1 MRLSVHLLACCVSF
15 LLGFILFCL
24 YGGFGNPGQS
34 YFRLPPAT
42 RYNLKEE
49 DKPGY
54 GDVGILQKLGVE
66 FLKDFKN
73 PCWYEYVEEEKQIN
87 FYQEIIKSSSRLRY
101 VTRKNSGTVLR
112 CLPYF
117 FLVGQPKCGTTDIFQ
132 RINSHPDVIQPAL
145 KGPHWWTRRRY
156 GQPSSDRPVSFME
169 YLALFNYAATKI
181 EEQWVLSGN
190 KQFHERI
197 TGDGS
202 TSTLWDSSQTMTYLY
217 SVLDD
222 SDVDELVM
230 DYVAKRN
237 GSLKRAR
244 VNGVLNNVFIKGRTK
259 RDRFDC
265 CYDGSKDGDFNARVE
280 KVTYSQNYSI
290 QPGAVLP
297 ITVADVIH
305 SVIPNSRIIAVI
317 REPVSRLYSSYLFFN
332 LRSAVSPERFDLLV
346 KSSLEM
352 WENCTTEYSVRSC
365 AYNKTL
371 QNSMGVRLYNGLY
384 SVFLCDWL
392 KVFPREQVL
401 VVRMEDYHQDMVS
414 SLATIYNHL
423 GLRPLTDDEEE
434 VVNTEPIHNKS
445 KRKKT
450 VGKMLNS
457 TAYILRE
464 FYRKFNSDLAELLGD
479 SRFTWEDT
487 YATW

>member
-1 MRLSVHLLACCVSF
+1 MRRSVHLLACCVSF

-54 GDVGILQKLGVE
+54 GDIGILQNLGVE
-66 FLKDFKN
+66 FLEDFKN

-87 FYQEIIKSSSRLRY
+87 FYEEIIKSASRLRY
-101 VTRKNSGTVLR
+101 VTKKNSGTVLR

-169 YLALFNYAATKI
+169 YLALFNYAASKI
-181 EEQWVLSGN
+181 EEQWVFSGER
-190 KQFHERI
+190 QFHERI

-217 SVLDD
+217 SVLDE

-237 GSLKRAR
+237 GSWH
-244 VNGVLNNVFIKGRTK
+244 VMNNNGFIKGRTK
-259 RDRFDC
+259 KFNC
-265 CYDGSKDGDFNARVE
+265 CYSGSYDGDYNARVE

-297 ITVADVIH
+297 VTVADVIH
-305 SVIPNSRIIAVI
+305 SVIPKSKIIAVI

-332 LRSAVSPERFDLLV
+332 LRSSVSPERFDILV
-346 KSSLEM
+346 RSSLEM
-352 WENCTTEYSVRSC
+352 WENCTAEYSVRSC

-401 VVRMEDYHQDMVS
+401 VVRMEDYHQNMVS
-414 SLATIYNHL
+414 SLATIYSHL
-423 GLRPLTDDEEE
+423 GLRPLTEEE
-434 VVNTEPIHNKS
+434 EELVNIAPIHNKS
-445 KRKKT
+445 KRKKI

-457 TAYILRE
+457 TAYILQD
-464 FYRKFNSDLAELLGD
+464 FYRRFNADLAELLGD
-479 SRFTWEDT
+479 SKFTWEDT